1 MDTWKVK
8 AITIMALA
16 LLGAM
21 SGCAAGSAGAS
32 SSISSGQAPR
42 PTIGPNNPPGARMH
56 EVARITTIAGTGV
69 GPATATCP
77 QGEIALGGGWELPSP
92 ASGGSTQSASAP
104 ATGASV
110 SLEGARV
117 FKAALTGDTWSV
129 YVSHPPLSVS
139 QTLPVTA
146 YVECLAGA
154 PGAVVTQR
162 AQTEDVGPERIVA
175 MAANCASAANGAP
188 AEIAVGFGF
197 DFSASPTTL
206 EFMGDG
212 PDSALG
218 IEYSWSIEV
227 ANHENAAQPVSAF
240 VECLSNLNAS
250 VSYPET
256 RGPSVPG
263 GAAVDAQQACPSG
276 MVVVGGGVLYLYTI
290 LGGGDI
296 YRQHASANGWRSSLY
311 ASTGSSPLDITGVYA
326 ACLKFS

>member
-1 MDTWKVK
+1 MGIWKVR
-8 AITIMALA
+8 ALTIMALA

-21 SGCAAGSAGAS
+21 SGCAADASGAS
-32 SSISSGQAPR
+32 SAISSGQAPR
-42 PTIGPNNPPGARMH
+42 PTIGPNNPPGPRAH
-56 EVARITTIAGTGV
+56 EVSRITTIAGSGV

-77 QGEIALGGGWELPSP
+77 QGEIALGGGWKLPSP
-92 ASGGSTQSASAP
+92 ASGGSIQSASA
-104 ATGASV
+104 TGAPV

-117 FKAALTGDTWSV
+117 FKAVLTDDTWSV
-129 YVSHPPLSVS
+129 YVSHPPLRVS

-154 PGAVVTQR
+154 SGAVVTQR
-162 AQTEDVGPERIVA
+162 AQTQDAGPERIVA
-175 MAANCASAANGAP
+175 VAAHCAPAASGAP

-206 EFMGDG
+206 EFMGDT
-212 PDSALG
+212 PASALG
-218 IEYSWSIEV
+218 IEYSWSIQV
-227 ANHENAAQPVSAF
+227 ANHESGAQPVSAF

-250 VSYPET
+250 ARYMTT

-263 GAAVDAQQACPSG
+263 GAAVDVQQACPSET
-276 MVVVGGGVLYLYTI
+276 VVIGGGVMYHYAI

-296 YRQHASANGWRSSLY
+296 YRQHASANGWQGSLY
-311 ASTGSSPLDITGVYA
+311 ASTGSSPLDITGVYV